1 MYDQYKR
8 KIEYLRVSIT
18 DRCNLRCQYC
28 RPEVTQHVA
37 HADILRYEEILR
49 ICQAA
54 AALGITKFKVTGG
67 EPLLRKDCA
76 AFIAQLKRLS
86 GVQQVTLT
94 TNGSLLPQLL
104 PALQAAGLDC
114 VNISLDSTD
123 SASYRQLTGGELSQA
138 LLALDALKELGLPF
152 KINSVPLVGMGT
164 SNILSLLKLADK
176 YAAPLRFIELMP
188 LACNSALQGVSG
200 SAIRS
205 LLAQLGLK
213 VTRDSKTYGNGPAV
227 YYRVQGYQMPLGF
240 IEALHNKFCGSCNR
254 VRLTSIG
261 LLKPCLYS
269 SEGLDLRQLL
279 RSGISDAA
287 LQQAMERMIFAKPRG
302 HSFEKSPAG
311 FSMSQIG
318 G

>member
-8 KIEYLRVSIT
+8 KIEYMRVSIT

-37 HADILRYEEILR
+37 HTDILRYEEILR

-76 AFIAQLKRLS
+76 AFIAQLKQLA

-94 TNGSLLPQLL
+94 TNGTLLAQLL
-104 PALQAAGLDC
+104 PALKAAGVDC

-123 SASYRQLTGGELSQA
+123 SAVYRQLTGGELQQVLQA
-138 LLALDALKELGLPF
+138 LAALKKAGLPF
-152 KINSVPLVGMGT
+152 KINSVPLIGMGT
-164 SNILSLLKLADK
+164 GSFLKLLELADK

-205 LLAQLGLK
+205 LLEQLGLK
-213 VTRDSKTYGNGPAV
+213 VTRDSRTYGNGPAA
-227 YYRVQGYQMPLGF
+227 YYRVQGYQMPVGF
-240 IEALHNKFCGSCNR
+240 IEPLHNKFCGCCNR
-254 VRLTSIG
+254 VRVTSIG

-269 SEGLDLRQLL
+269 SDGLDLRQLL
-279 RSGISDAA
+279 RRGISDAA
-287 LQQAMERMIFAKPRG
+287 LQQAIEKMIFAKPMG